1 MQVISD
7 AKELEKHTYI
17 KTRNPN
23 IFPKKERLG
32 LAQRMM
38 NEASDLVAD
47 LMEANDLL
55 LTDPQERELRYRAQ
69 RSALRNCRKLI
80 HHIELAHEILS
91 GLGDDAFA
99 HWSRMAAG
107 VKIRPPNGTNPIK
120 KGPPRWTR
128 RRVTNRQPV
137 GYALFFRAGSANN
150 ARNVRNDGT
159 LNRNN
164 AYNGN
169 NGLRPASMDS
179 PTY

>member
-91 GLGDDAFA
+91 GLGDDALCTLVA
-99 HWSRMAAG
+99 DGGRRQKPDRQM
-107 VKIRPPNGTNPIK
+107 VQIR
-120 KGPPRWTR
+120 
-128 RRVTNRQPV
+128 
-137 GYALFFRAGSANN
+137 
-150 ARNVRNDGT
+150 
-159 LNRNN
+159 
-164 AYNGN
+164 
-169 NGLRPASMDS
+169 
-179 PTY
+179 

>member
-107 VKIRPPNGTNPIK
+107 VKNQTAKWYKSDKERG
-120 KGPPRWTR
+120 
-128 RRVTNRQPV
+128 RQD
-137 GYALFFRAGSANN
+137 GRAGASPIGSPWGTPCFFVPGRPTTPATSGTM
-150 ARNVRNDGT
+150 AR
-159 LNRNN
+159 
-164 AYNGN
+164 
-169 NGLRPASMDS
+169 
-179 PTY
+179 

>member
-91 GLGDDAFA
+91 GLGDDAF
-99 HWSRMAAG
+99 
-107 VKIRPPNGTNPIK
+107 PIK

>member
-80 HHIELAHEILS
+80 HHI
-91 GLGDDAFA
+91 
-99 HWSRMAAG
+99 
-107 VKIRPPNGTNPIK
+107 
-120 KGPPRWTR
+120 
-128 RRVTNRQPV
+128 RQPV

>member
-55 LTDPQERELRYRAQ
+55 LT
-69 RSALRNCRKLI
+69 
-80 HHIELAHEILS
+80 
-91 GLGDDAFA
+91 
-99 HWSRMAAG
+99 
-107 VKIRPPNGTNPIK
+107 
-120 KGPPRWTR
+120 TR
-128 RRVTNRQPV
+128 RRGKCDTEPNARPC
-137 GYALFFRAGSANN
+137 ATAGS
-150 ARNVRNDGT
+150 
-159 LNRNN
+159 
-164 AYNGN
+164 
-169 NGLRPASMDS
+169 
-179 PTY
+179 

>member
-55 LTDPQERELRYRAQ
+55 LTDPEERELRYRAQ

-99 HWSRMAAG
+99 HWAKMAAG
-107 VKIRPPNGTNPIK
+107 VKNQTANGTNQIK
-120 KGPPRWTR
+120 KEPPRWTR
-128 RRVTNRQPV
+128 SGVRKRPCGVCLVFSCRLGQQRPQRQ
-137 GYALFFRAGSANN
+137 L
-150 ARNVRNDGT
+150 
-159 LNRNN
+159 
-164 AYNGN
+164 
-169 NGLRPASMDS
+169 
-179 PTY
+179 

>member
-55 LTDPQERELRYRAQ
+55 LTDPQERELRYQAQ

-107 VKIRPPNGTNPIK
+107 VKNQTAKWYKSDKERAAKMDAQARHQQAARGVRLVFSCRVGQQRPQRQE
-120 KGPPRWTR
+120 RWHAEQEQR
-128 RRVTNRQPV
+128 LQRQQ
-137 GYALFFRAGSANN
+137 
-150 ARNVRNDGT
+150 
-159 LNRNN
+159 
-164 AYNGN
+164 
-169 NGLRPASMDS
+169 RPAPRFDG
-179 PTY
+179 

>member
-55 LTDPQERELRYRAQ
+55 LTDPQEPGAAIPGATLGPAQLPEADPPHRASPT
-69 RSALRNCRKLI
+69 RS
-80 HHIELAHEILS
+80 S
-91 GLGDDAFA
+91 
-99 HWSRMAAG
+99 AG
-107 VKIRPPNGTNPIK
+107 SATTPLHTGRGWRPASKTRPPNGTNPIK

-128 RRVTNRQPV
+128 RRVTNRQPW
-137 GYALFFRAGSANN
+137 GTPCFFVPGRPTTPATSIPT
-150 ARNVRNDGT
+150 AR
-159 LNRNN
+159 
-164 AYNGN
+164 
-169 NGLRPASMDS
+169 
-179 PTY
+179 

>member
-91 GLGDDAFA
+91 GLSDDAFA

-107 VKIRPPNGTNPIK
+107 VKNQTAKWYKSDKER
-120 KGPPRWTR
+120 PPRWTR
-128 RRVTNRQPV
+128 RRATNRQPV

>member
-99 HWSRMAAG
+99 HWSRPAS
-107 VKIRPPNGTNPIK
+107 KTRPPNGTNPIK

-128 RRVTNRQPV
+128 RRATNRQPV

>member
-1 MQVISD
+1 MRSS
-7 AKELEKHTYI
+7 AGSATTPLHTG
-17 KTRNPN
+17 RGWRP
-23 IFPKKERLG
+23 
-32 LAQRMM
+32 
-38 NEASDLVAD
+38 AS
-47 LMEANDLL
+47 
-55 LTDPQERELRYRAQ
+55 
-69 RSALRNCRKLI
+69 
-80 HHIELAHEILS
+80 
-91 GLGDDAFA
+91 
-99 HWSRMAAG
+99 
-107 VKIRPPNGTNPIK
+107 KIRPPNGTNPIK

-150 ARNVRNDGT
+150 ARNVNSDGT